1 MDTSIFPPYAEATHI
16 VSSRTRPREGQ
27 SPELVMIPYR
37 PSRPPE
43 EILSEISSARQ
54 TETYRLRDIDIRDVP
69 EYQGEYGDIS
79 PIMPKLSR
87 YIPECQTFKG
97 EIKLTQHSRN
107 SLMYEVTMNLLGLEE
122 EEKEEEGKIIL
133 GRGNEYIVVSSIGF
147 SEIIQ
152 NFLSCL
158 RAGIPVNYYV
168 VSLISDLS
176 GTYQGRPLGHV
187 LVLIIDG
194 FSRIVEIFDPNGI
207 SPGTRHVYFWTTQL
221 VNSLNDF
228 PSHFRR

>member
-1 MDTSIFPPYAEATHI
+1 MRRQHI
-16 VSSRTRPREGQ
+16 LSL
-27 SPELVMIPYR
+27 PELVMIPYR

-107 SLMYEVTMNLLGLEE
+107 SLMYEVTMNLLGLE
-122 EEKEEEGKIIL
+122 
-133 GRGNEYIVVSSIGF
+133 
-147 SEIIQ
+147 
-152 NFLSCL
+152 
-158 RAGIPVNYYV
+158 
-168 VSLISDLS
+168 
-176 GTYQGRPLGHV
+176 
-187 LVLIIDG
+187 
-194 FSRIVEIFDPNGI
+194 
-207 SPGTRHVYFWTTQL
+207 
-221 VNSLNDF
+221 
-228 PSHFRR
+228 

>member
-1 MDTSIFPPYAEATHI
+1 MEGVPKTEGHRYAVYTFSGYLSGKVKPIMVLDPRAQKVTYTPLGVEWLKEHGYFYLPPYAEATHI

-107 SLMYEVTMNLLGLEE
+107 SLMYEVTMNLLGLE
-122 EEKEEEGKIIL
+122 
-133 GRGNEYIVVSSIGF
+133 
-147 SEIIQ
+147 
-152 NFLSCL
+152 
-158 RAGIPVNYYV
+158 
-168 VSLISDLS
+168 
-176 GTYQGRPLGHV
+176 
-187 LVLIIDG
+187 
-194 FSRIVEIFDPNGI
+194 
-207 SPGTRHVYFWTTQL
+207 
-221 VNSLNDF
+221 
-228 PSHFRR
+228 